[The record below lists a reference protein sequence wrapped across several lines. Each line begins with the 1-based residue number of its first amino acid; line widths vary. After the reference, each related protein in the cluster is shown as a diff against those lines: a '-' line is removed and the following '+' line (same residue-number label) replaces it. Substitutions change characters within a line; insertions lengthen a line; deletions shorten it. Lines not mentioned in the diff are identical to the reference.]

1 MIYCIF
7 DSDFMQQLNST
18 QMKKRTF
25 LSSAYFLGI
34 ALFIMAMV
42 INSCAGKTNSE
53 DAEKKKKIFN
63 PMVKEAIEK
72 EVEEFVSPLPNSFE
86 VTQML
91 NNIGISYILGLSNP
105 VTNVD
110 RYFTEKS
117 KALNLGVYGAD
128 LSYASTYHMKQD
140 VMLYLEATKKL
151 TDDLEISSAFNE
163 TLVESIEKTLDNK
176 EELIEIITNSF
187 NNTYDFLYQ
196 NGKAS
201 LSLLVISGSWIEG
214 LFLTTHVS
222 ANVYHNYEIV
232 KIIHGQKESLKKLL
246 DILNEY
252 KEDQIIQEFL
262 NDLTPLKE
270 IYDSIGETLTE
281 EQVNEISTAVETLRE
296 KIVA

>member
-1 MIYCIF
+1 
-7 DSDFMQQLNST
+7 
-18 QMKKRTF
+18 MKKCTL
-25 LSSAYFLGI
+25 LSPAYFLGI
-34 ALFIMAMV
+34 GIFIIALV
-42 INSCAGKTNSE
+42 LNSCAGKTTGD
-53 DAEKKKKIFN
+53 DAEKKKGLFK
-63 PMVKEAIEK
+63 PMVKDAIEK

-86 VTQML
+86 ITQML

-105 VTNVD
+105 VANVD

-163 TLVESIEKTLDNK
+163 TLVENIEKTLDNK

-187 NNTYDFLYQ
+187 NDTYDFLYQ

-201 LSLLVISGSWIEG
+201 LSLLVIGGSWIEG

-232 KIIHGQKESLKKLL
+232 KIIHGQKESLQKLM
-246 DILNEY
+246 DILGEY

-262 NDLTPLKE
+262 DDLAPLRE

-281 EQVNEISTAVETLRE
+281 EQVNEISTEVETLRE

>member
-1 MIYCIF
+1 
-7 DSDFMQQLNST
+7 
-18 QMKKRTF
+18 MKKRTL
-25 LSSAYFLGI
+25 LSSAYFVGIIIFII
-34 ALFIMAMV
+34 ALV
-42 INSCAGKTNSE
+42 LNSCVGKTSGD
-53 DAEKKKKIFN
+53 DAEKKKGLFK

-86 VTQML
+86 ITQML

-105 VTNVD
+105 VANVD

-151 TDDLEISSAFNE
+151 SDDLEISSAFNE

-201 LSLLVISGSWIEG
+201 LSLLVIAGSWIEG

-232 KIIHGQKESLKKLL
+232 KIIHGQKESLRKLI
-246 DILNEY
+246 DILEEY
-252 KEDQIIQEFL
+252 KDDQIIQEFL
-262 NDLTPLKE
+262 NELVPLKE
-270 IYDSIGETLTE
+270 IYDTIGETLTE
-281 EQVNEISTAVETLRE
+281 DQVNEISTAVETLRD